1 MEHSVYESPKSDV
14 DVSENIKIPED
25 ISKKIKTG
33 WVAAIISGVMTL
45 GMMLLALN
53 TEAMEGDIWTSV
65 DVVLILLLAF
75 GIYKKSRFAAT
86 FMFIYFLFSK
96 ILIIVETGRPS
107 GLIVSILFLY
117 FYFRAMVGTYQYH
130 KLMRPQNKSIQP
142 TPNVPVD

>member
-142 TPNVPVD
+142 IPNVSVD